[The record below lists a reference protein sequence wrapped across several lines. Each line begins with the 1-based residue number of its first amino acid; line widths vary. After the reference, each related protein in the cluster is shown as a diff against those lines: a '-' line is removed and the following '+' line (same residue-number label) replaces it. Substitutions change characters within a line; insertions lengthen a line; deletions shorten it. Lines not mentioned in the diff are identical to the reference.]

1 MTRLTS
7 KCAKILIFFN
17 GFFTNNAF
25 CFALV
30 KRATIFCVHITH
42 TEMLYTPWLPLYI
55 PLFVIVCQGFPS
67 RYDIN
72 FIMSLPYSE

>member
-7 KCAKILIFFN
+7 KCAKILIFFT

-30 KRATIFCVHITH
+30 KRATIFCVHIIHKET
-42 TEMLYTPWLPLYI
+42 LYTSWQPLYI
-55 PLFVIVCQGFPS
+55 QSFVIVCQGFPL